1 MRKIY
6 NDKSDVV
13 VGLVMLGFTVTG
25 LMGLTL
31 WIYLLWFGISP

>member
-6 NDKSDVV
+6 SDKSDVL
-13 VGLVMLGFTVTG
+13 VGLVMLGFTVSG
-25 LMGLTL
+25 LVGLAL